1 MIRDYNQ
8 VPPKRLCSHIA
19 VYPPPQTIGKVN
31 NGLSS
36 TPIAIHG
43 LYTQPESSGSKSA
56 YKSATDVADLIALA
70 TIRIWYM
77 LSDRIGSDRIGVIR
91 LDHAMGSTKLPGI
104 VMRWIL
110 MREPACSWGWDS
122 FGFVRFLARGR
133 IAKQIEPQQEPFKL
147 LNTGGIHWTKSM
159 YKFPS
164 VRSSNRL
171 MSSGLSRIFYTKFKQ
186 LELCNWVSV

>member
-56 YKSATDVADLIALA
+56 YKSATDVADLIVLA

-91 LDHAMGSTKLPGI
+91 LDHAMGSTKLPGTYCNCNALNI
-104 VMRWIL
+104 DERASMLLGLR
-110 MREPACSWGWDS
+110 
-122 FGFVRFLARGR
+122 FVRIRSIFSTWKNSQADWTTARA
-133 IAKQIEPQQEPFKL
+133 I
-147 LNTGGIHWTKSM
+147 
-159 YKFPS
+159 
-164 VRSSNRL
+164 
-171 MSSGLSRIFYTKFKQ
+171 
-186 LELCNWVSV
+186 